1 MKNYA
6 VIFYRHPKSTQSI
19 SAFEEN
25 LRSNYRVVAEEFD
38 AGVYFIEAPGST
50 SAEEIDD
57 TLRPDDL
64 DSVDVL
70 LVLRMSTSDH
80 AGSGGC
86 GTGTLRILRSLK

>member
-19 SAFEEN
+19 SAFVKR
-25 LRSNYRVVAEEFD
+25 LRSNYRVISEEFD
-38 AGVYFIEAPGST
+38 AGVYFIEAPDST
-50 SAEEIDD
+50 SAEDITDM
-57 TLRPDDL
+57 LRPYDL
-64 DSVDVL
+64 DSLDVL

-80 AGSGGC
+80 AGGGGC